1 MKAILWL
8 DHYHLAE
15 IHVPTNFVDH
25 SVHIKMGTCGLIN
38 SKKKLL
44 EQKTFI

>member
-8 DHYHLAE
+8 DNYHSVE

-38 SKKKLL
+38 PKKGC
-44 EQKTFI
+44 